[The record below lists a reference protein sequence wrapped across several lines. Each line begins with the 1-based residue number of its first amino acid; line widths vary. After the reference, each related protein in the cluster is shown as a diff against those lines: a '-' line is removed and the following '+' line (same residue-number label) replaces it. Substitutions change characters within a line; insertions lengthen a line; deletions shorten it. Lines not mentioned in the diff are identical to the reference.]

1 MALPTLQPYWL
12 KNYKNRNEGH
22 LVRRTQFDAER
33 REAWDNNARYFNRSN
48 VETTKQRVWGS
59 RESYEDSMQALDGL
73 YKKNMKQDK
82 QQRLEERRKRL
93 SEMLLKETK
102 EYEEEL
108 KAKRLGGAGR
118 LLQMKER
125 ADELRADKEARRKE
139 IAEQKLYDHWKQNA
153 VELREIEAD
162 QLREHVVNSWADQV
176 SDRQEN
182 LKSAR
187 QEDRRMD
194 AVVERER
201 LLALEKE
208 RAKEEEK
215 KREQENLAADLRKQ
229 MKELK
234 LRDEEAQMLK
244 QEQEDL
250 LKAQRRLEQAEE
262 DRRLLDEARRKREF
276 GRVLIRQHKA
286 QMKRKS
292 KEIQE
297 ALELDLKILEALAK
311 KEDQDKIIETS
322 RREKARADAEYMRQ
336 VVEQQLKLEQQREAE
351 LDMLYR
357 DEAAR
362 MWTKRE
368 AEWERERLAR
378 ERLMAEVLDVRRK
391 QLDNKM
397 EENKRRQQESIE
409 SREQLLRELEEVQRM
424 TAREKSEEAR
434 LRKEREEEIQAQI
447 TSRREKAKEMQQIE
461 REELE
466 RERREKEGYDRMLRH
481 EADHM
486 KATGPHA
493 RFVPR
498 RRTAFE

>member
-12 KNYKNRNEGH
+12 KNYKNRNEG
-22 LVRRTQFDAER
+22 LMVRRTQHEAER
-33 REAWDNNARYFNRSN
+33 REVWDKNARYFDRSN

-59 RESYEDSMQALDGL
+59 RQSYEDSMQALDSL
-73 YKKNMKQDK
+73 FKEDMKQDK
-82 QQRLEERRKRL
+82 QQRLEERKKRL

-102 EYEEEL
+102 QYEEEL
-108 KAKRLGGAGR
+108 KAKRLGGAGQ

-125 ADELRADKEARRKE
+125 ADELKAGKETRRKE
-139 IAEQKLYDHWKQNA
+139 IAEQKLYEHWKQNA
-153 VELREIEAD
+153 PELREIEAD
-162 QLREHVVNSWADQV
+162 QLKEHVVNSWADQV
-176 SDRQEN
+176 SDREEN
-182 LKSAR
+182 LKTAR
-187 QEDRRMD
+187 QEDRRLD
-194 AVVERER
+194 AAMERER

-208 RAKEEEK
+208 KAKEEAK
-215 KREQENLAADLRKQ
+215 KREQENLAEDLKHQ
-229 MKELK
+229 MEELR

-250 LKAQRRLEQAEE
+250 LKEQRKLEQAEE
-262 DRRLLDEARRKREF
+262 DRRLLDEARRKREL

-297 ALELDLKILEALAK
+297 ALELDLKILEAMAK
-311 KEDQDKIIETS
+311 KKDEDKILETS

-336 VVEQQLKLEQQREAE
+336 VVAQQLKLEQQREAE

-378 ERLMAEVLDVRRK
+378 ERLMAEVLDVRKR
-391 QLDNKM
+391 QLDDKM
-397 EENKRRQQESIE
+397 EENKRRQQASIE
-409 SREQLLRELEEVQRM
+409 SREELLRELEEVQRM
-424 TAREKSEEAR
+424 TAREKVEEER
-434 LRKEREEEIQAQI
+434 QRREREKEIHEQI
-447 TSRREKAKEMQQIE
+447 TSRREKAKEMQQTE

-466 RERREKEGYDRMLRH
+466 RERREKEAYNQMLRH

-486 KATGPHA
+486 RARGPHA
-493 RFVPR
+493 RFAPR